1 MEIMKTK
8 RRIPIF
14 VSIKAYKNLSQQK
27 SKKNSVLAITRKI
40 RTPGSDM
47 MI

>member
-27 SKKNSVLAITRKI
+27 SKKILCLQLLEKLEHLGLI
-40 RTPGSDM
+40 
-47 MI
+47 